1 MKVQVDRSI
10 CVGHGRCQ
18 EFAPEVYTEDERGH
32 CLIEREEIP
41 PELEERARLGA
52 GNCPEKAIT
61 IFEDE
66 VRKSTDDAG

>member
-1 MKVQVDRSI
+1 MKVRVDRRV

-32 CLIEREEIP
+32 CLIEREEIS

-66 VRKSTDDAG
+66 LRRSPGSAG